1 MLVKDIVAGK
11 KYITKNGEEKTR
23 WTTVGQLFI
32 KDDGKM
38 TVKFAEY
45 INPMAFCNDK
55 GEVWFNVFD
64 KKDKDS
70 KEGKTAAD
78 EEPGPAA
85 KTEQMSEQVKEEGRK
100 YAEQWKNQAEGQ
112 KQPKEHDLEE
122 IGVALSAA
130 DEQWFKENSE
140 DIPF

>member
-38 TVKFAEY
+38 TVKFNEY

-64 KKDKDS
+64 KKDKES
-70 KEGKTAAD
+70 KEGKAVAD
-78 EEPGPAA
+78 DEPGPTAPQPGTAKPAKAA
-85 KTEQMSEQVKEEGRK
+85 KTVEMDDTITAISEG
-100 YAEQWKNQAEGQ
+100 
-112 KQPKEHDLEE
+112 
-122 IGVALSAA
+122 
-130 DEQWFKENSE
+130 DEQWLKENAE
-140 DIPF
+140 PDVELPF

>member
-11 KYITKNGEEKTR
+11 KYITRNGEEKTR

-45 INPMAFCNDK
+45 INPMAFANDK

-64 KKDKDS
+64 KKDKES
-70 KEGKTAAD
+70 KEGKAAAD
-78 EEPGPAA
+78 DEPGPAA
-85 KTEQMSEQVKEEGRK
+85 PQAAKPAKSVEMDDTITAISEG
-100 YAEQWKNQAEGQ
+100 
-112 KQPKEHDLEE
+112 
-122 IGVALSAA
+122 
-130 DEQWFKENSE
+130 DEQWLKENAE
-140 DIPF
+140 PDVELPF

>member
-1 MLVKDIVAGK
+1 MFEKKEKDGA
-11 KYITKNGEEKTR
+11 
-23 WTTVGQLFI
+23 
-32 KDDGKM
+32 
-38 TVKFAEY
+38 A
-45 INPMAFCNDK
+45 P
-55 GEVWFNVFD
+55 
-64 KKDKDS
+64 
-70 KEGKTAAD
+70 KEAD
-78 EEPGPAA
+78 HFHAA

-122 IGVALSAA
+122 IGVAISSA